1 MKNCPYCGAPGNFYF
16 KFPPS
21 EGDPYNLFF
30 NPAFAQYIKRI
41 FYLMAKAVD
50 VISGQK
56 FLLGT
61 SLEVVAVKKTSMQN
75 TPNTLSGR
83 VKGYNCEESG
93 LC

>member
-1 MKNCPYCGAPGNFYF
+1 
-16 KFPPS
+16 
-21 EGDPYNLFF
+21 
-30 NPAFAQYIKRI
+30 
-41 FYLMAKAVD
+41 MAKAVD